1 MAESTALTQRKPDLV
16 ATGDIQAIVPRNVE
30 EAYRLAQMIVGAKL
44 APDSYKNDPKQI
56 VVGIMKGLEVGL
68 PPLTALGTIAII
80 NGRPCIWGDG
90 AVALAQNSGF
100 IADYKVEDIGE
111 SVDGL
116 ELNDWPDSY
125 GKRVT
130 IKRKGR
136 GEGTYVGEFKVSHAK
151 RANLWL
157 SHKRRPWIEYPTRM
171 LENRARAF
179 ALRDGFADCLAGLSI
194 REEMED
200 IPMPKPDAAEVSF
213 LDAGLDDPEAATEPT
228 GEPEDTAAPEA
239 QDAEILSEAQPE
251 GTEEDFDYVGHVID
265 TLASFDSADD
275 VNEFWHMSAK
285 QRAERTDDE
294 QGAMAHAYV
303 TRLQELVK

>member
-1 MAESTALTQRKPDLV
+1 MAESTALTKRKPDLV

-111 SVDGL
+111 PVDGL
-116 ELNDWPDSY
+116 ELKDWPDSY

-157 SHKRRPWIEYPTRM
+157 SHNRRPWIEYPTRM

-200 IPMPKPDAAEVSF
+200 IPTPKPDAAEVSF
-213 LDAGLDDPEAATEPT
+213 LDAGLDDPEAAAEPA
-228 GEPEDTAAPEA
+228 GESEDMAAPEA
-239 QDAEILSEAQPE
+239 QDAEIVSEAQAE
-251 GTEEDFDYVGHVID
+251 GG
-265 TLASFDSADD
+265 
-275 VNEFWHMSAK
+275 
-285 QRAERTDDE
+285 
-294 QGAMAHAYV
+294 
-303 TRLQELVK
+303 